1 LRVSR
6 RRSGI
11 SGVFVALIIFALL
24 FTVGANYFL
33 FVNRANLAMNQSN
46 AARQDALLQGR
57 QENLALNVGLSASNT
72 LVVSAINVG
81 GVPTTIS
88 SIYLANIT
96 GKVILPPPASTNFS
110 APGSWPLTLNVGA
123 ATNRISGCVPLKT
136 GCNIEVKGYTY
147 VSGIVLVKVLT
158 GRGNIFSAR
167 FPPASNSGVGGNTL
181 VVSMVAGPSK
191 GFTQIFTC
199 SACITLNVTAFN
211 FASSPVTLASLN
223 PSVPTNS
230 TTGTAKVSGGSCTSP
245 VPNTITA
252 YSGSGTAP
260 SIRWTCT
267 FNSNTGNV
275 GGFASFSG
283 YVQGTLNAA
292 LISSAVAVS
301 NGIQIG
307 GNSNVPTQG
316 AFSVNFFYFRSS
328 SCRQSI
334 VVKWAPPCSTTP
346 SSWPPASTNSLPGA
360 ATISVGNNAYV
371 AFYVQITNNFPATLD
386 ILRYTFLQLDAS
398 HPPPTIGNESD
409 FWIAGDVNTYNSKG
423 YWFPTYGNPP
433 GLTAYTGNE
442 VTCASNP
449 LNCIV
454 IAPGQSV
461 TLTLAA
467 CGFASTNWDWGGWQ
481 DAKNFDNSNGCTS
494 SAPAFSPS
502 GSANILT
509 LVISFLW
516 QNTIYTQDIQYQG
529 LAVTP

>member
-1 LRVSR
+1 MSR
-6 RRSGI
+6 KRSGI
-11 SGVFVALIIFALL
+11 SGVFVALIIFSLL

-57 QENLALNVGLSASNT
+57 QENLAINVGLSASNT

-81 GVPTTIS
+81 GVSTTIS

-96 GKVILPPPASTNFS
+96 GKVIVPPPASTNFS

-123 ATNRISGCVPLKT
+123 ATNSMSGCVALKT

-147 VSGIVLVKVLT
+147 VSGTLLVKVLT

-181 VVSMVAGPSK
+181 VVSMIAGPSK
-191 GFTQIFTC
+191 GYTQIFTC
-199 SACITLNVTAFN
+199 NLCITLNVTAFN
-211 FASSPVTLASLN
+211 FASSPVMLASLN
-223 PSVPTNS
+223 PTVPANS
-230 TTGTAKVSGGSCTSP
+230 TTGTAKVSGGTCGLPSP
-245 VPNTITA
+245 SSTIPA

-260 SIRWTCT
+260 SIRFTCT

-283 YVQGTLNAA
+283 FVQGKLSGA
-292 LISSAVAVS
+292 LISSSEAVS
-301 NGIQIG
+301 NDIQIG

-328 SCRQSI
+328 SCHQSI

-346 SSWPPASTNSLPGA
+346 SPWPPASINSLPGA

-386 ILRYTFLQLDAS
+386 ILKYTFLQLDAS
-398 HPPPTIGNESD
+398 HPPPTVGNESD

-423 YWFPTYGNPP
+423 YSFPTYGNPP
-433 GLTAYTGNE
+433 ALVAYTGNE
-442 VTCASNP
+442 VSCVSVPA
-449 LNCIV
+449 NCID
-454 IAPGQSV
+454 IAQGQSV

-467 CGFASTNWDWGGWQ
+467 CGFGSTNWDWGGWQ
-481 DAKNFDNSNGCTS
+481 DARNFDSSNGCTS
-494 SAPAFSPS
+494 SAPSFSPS

-516 QNTIYTQDIQYQG
+516 QNTVYTQDIQYQG